1 MTSASRA
8 AQRGITFIGLLFAA
22 AVVGVMAG
30 VGGPIVPTAIEYQA
44 VLKAVRKASE
54 GSTVGEVRNLF
65 QRTADV
71 DNITSIKAQD
81 LEITKEGDKVVVAFE
96 YTREIHL
103 VGPAYLLM
111 KYAGR
116 SK

>member
-1 MTSASRA
+1 MIATAPR
-8 AQRGITFIGLLFAA
+8 AQRGITFIGLLFVAA
-22 AVVGVMAG
+22 VFGVLAVVGAQV
-30 VGGPIVPTAIEYQA
+30 VPTAIEYQS
-44 VLKAVRKASE
+44 VLKAVRKAAE
-54 GSTVGEVRNLF
+54 GTTVAEVRNLF

-81 LEITKEGDKVVVAFE
+81 LEVTKEGDKVVVSFE

-103 VGPAYLLM
+103 VGPAYLLL

>member
-1 MTSASRA
+1 MTTASRA
-8 AQRGITFIGLLFAA
+8 AQRGITFLGLLFVAA
-22 AVVGVMAG
+22 VLGVLAVVGAQ
-30 VGGPIVPTAIEYQA
+30 IVPTAIEYQA

-71 DNITSIKAQD
+71 DSITSIKAQD

-111 KYAGR
+111 KYVGR